1 MTILSS
7 LETKIAEAIGRIGYC
22 NPFLPE
28 RLALERAA
36 LGADFRCADEVIN
49 LPPGAEVEAIFQNF
63 TALRERAELLADKM
77 RKAFLAG
84 TALSGNELRVY
95 QDVAIYL
102 LYNRHMSYLDEVASA
117 PSSTTQKT
125 TAWHDFQRDFNNYL
139 SLPGFSLPPHFE
151 AGHCFAVF
159 FQIQRAFN
167 HIFEC
172 IVGRSRPIAN
182 LRAAVWESIFT
193 HDMGRYTRA
202 VYRTMG
208 DIPTLITGRSGTGK
222 ELVARAIGLS
232 RYIPFDHRTSRFEAD
247 SSSLLHAVN
256 LSALSPALIESELF
270 GHKKG
275 AFTGAISD
283 RAGWLETVGV
293 HGTVFL
299 DEIGELE
306 HSIQVKLLR
315 VLQSR
320 KFSRVGETQQR
331 QFFGKIV
338 AATNRD
344 LAQEMAAGRFREDLY
359 YRLCADRIHTPT
371 LQEQIVDRPDDLTL
385 LARFLSERVLPD
397 LPEESQALATEAVDW
412 IVNHMDPNYAWP
424 GNIRELEQC
433 VRNVMI
439 RKCYRPA
446 KQDFS
451 ESESTPSN
459 RLAREFTA
467 GQFTLEQLTEHYVS
481 MIYAAEGQHYGR
493 AAKRLDMDWRT
504 LKQKLKQELVETYS
518 FRQP

>member
-1 MTILSS
+1 MAVLSS
-7 LETKIAEAIGRIGYC
+7 REMKVAEAIGKIGYC

-36 LGADFRCADEVIN
+36 LGDDFRCADEVIN
-49 LPPGAEVEAIFQNF
+49 LPPGADLEMIFANF
-63 TALRERAELLADKM
+63 TALRERAELLTDKM
-77 RKAFLAG
+77 RKALLAG
-84 TALSGNELRVY
+84 ISLSENEVRVY
-95 QDVAIYL
+95 QDMAVYL

-117 PSSTTQKT
+117 SEGTLQKT
-125 TAWHDFQRDFNNYL
+125 SVWQDFQCDFDSYLRLPGL
-139 SLPGFSLPPHFE
+139 SLPSQFE
-151 AGHCFAVF
+151 AGHCFAIF

-167 HIFEC
+167 HVFEC
-172 IVGRSRPIAN
+172 IIGRSKPIVN

-208 DIPTLITGRSGTGK
+208 DIPTLITGKSGTGK
-222 ELVARAIGLS
+222 ELVARAIGMS
-232 RYIPFDHRTSRFEAD
+232 RYIPFDHRTSRFETD
-247 SSSLLHAVN
+247 SGSLLHAVN

-270 GHKKG
+270 GHRKG

-283 RAGWLETVGV
+283 RVGWLETAGI

-299 DEIGELE
+299 DEIGELD

-320 KFSRVGETQQR
+320 QFSRVGETQQR
-331 QFFGKIV
+331 QFSGKLV

-344 LAQEMAAGRFREDLY
+344 LAQEMATGKFREDLY
-359 YRLCADRIHTPT
+359 YRLCADMIHTPT
-371 LQEQIVDRPDDLTL
+371 LQEQIVDCPDDLTL
-385 LARFLSERVLPD
+385 LARFMAQRVLPD
-397 LPEESQALATEAVDW
+397 LPEESLALAAEAVDW
-412 IVNHMDPNYAWP
+412 IVNHMNPGYDWP

-439 RKCYRPA
+439 RKSYTPA
-446 KQDFS
+446 KKVIREVEPTASSRF
-451 ESESTPSN
+451 
-459 RLAREFTA
+459 AREVAA

-481 MIYAAEGQHYGR
+481 MIYAIEGQHYGR
-493 AAKRLDMDWRT
+493 AAKRLNMDWRT
-504 LKQKLKQELVETYS
+504 LKQKLNHDLVEIYS
-518 FRQP
+518 VR

>member
-1 MTILSS
+1 MAILSS
-7 LETKIAEAIGRIGYC
+7 REMKVAEAIGKIGYC

-49 LPPGAEVEAIFQNF
+49 LTPGADLETIFANF
-63 TALRERAELLADKM
+63 TALRERAELLSDKL
-77 RKAFLAG
+77 RKALLAG
-84 TALSGNELRVY
+84 TAMSENELRVY

-117 PSSTTQKT
+117 RSLTTQT
-125 TAWHDFQRDFNNYL
+125 ATAWQDFQSDFDSYL
-139 SLPGFSLPPHFE
+139 RLPGLSIPPQFE
-151 AGHCFAVF
+151 AGHCFAIF

-172 IVGRSRPIAN
+172 IVGRSKPIAN

-202 VYRTMG
+202 VYKTMG

-232 RYIPFDHRTSRFEAD
+232 RYIPFDHRASRFEMD
-247 SSSLLHAVN
+247 SGSLLHAVN

-270 GHKKG
+270 GHRKG
-275 AFTGAISD
+275 AFTGAVSD
-283 RAGWLETVGV
+283 REGWLETAGT

-299 DEIGELE
+299 DEIGELD

-344 LAQEMAAGRFREDLY
+344 LAQEMAAGKFREDLY
-359 YRLCADRIHTPT
+359 YRLCADMIHTPT
-371 LQEQIVDRPDDLTL
+371 LQEQIVDCPDDLIL
-385 LARFLSERVLPD
+385 LARFMAERILPG
-397 LPEESQALATEAVDW
+397 LPEESQALAAEAVEW
-412 IVNHMDPNYAWP
+412 IRNRMAPNYVWP

-439 RKCYRPA
+439 RKSYTPA
-446 KQDFS
+446 KRDFK
-451 ESESTPSN
+451 EVEPTASN
-459 RLAREFTA
+459 RLAREVSA
-467 GQFTLEQLTEHYVS
+467 GHFTLEQLTEHYVS

-504 LKQKLKQELVETYS
+504 LKLKLNEDLVDAYS
-518 FRQP
+518 VR

>member
-1 MTILSS
+1 VAVLSS
-7 LETKIAEAIGRIGYC
+7 REMKVAEAIAKIGYC

-28 RLALERAA
+28 RLVLERAA
-36 LGADFRCADEVIN
+36 LGADFRRADEVIN
-49 LPPGAEVEAIFQNF
+49 LPPGADLEAIFANF
-63 TALRERAELLADKM
+63 TALRERAELLANRM
-77 RKAFLAG
+77 RKALLAG
-84 TALSGNELRVY
+84 SALSEHEVRVY
-95 QDVAIYL
+95 QDVAVYL
-102 LYNRHMSYLDEVASA
+102 LYNRHMSYLDKIATA
-117 PSSTTQKT
+117 PELATQNI
-125 TAWHDFQRDFNNYL
+125 TAWQDFQRDFDSFLRLPGL
-139 SLPGFSLPPHFE
+139 SLPPQFD

-167 HIFEC
+167 HVFEC
-172 IVGRSRPIAN
+172 IVGRSKPIVN

-202 VYRTMG
+202 VYKTMG

-232 RYIPFDHRTSRFEAD
+232 RYIPFDHRTSRFETD

-270 GHKKG
+270 GHRKG

-283 RAGWLETVGV
+283 REGWLETAGI

-299 DEIGELE
+299 DEIGELD

-320 KFSRVGETQQR
+320 QFSRVGETRQR
-331 QFFGKIV
+331 QFSGKIV

-344 LAQEMAAGRFREDLY
+344 LAQEMSVGKFREDLY

-371 LQEQIVDRPDDLTL
+371 LQEQIADRPDDLTL
-385 LARFLSERVLPD
+385 LTRFMAERVLPD
-397 LPEESQALATEAVDW
+397 LPEESEALAAESVEW
-412 IVNHMDPNYAWP
+412 IVNRMGLNYAWP

-439 RKCYRPA
+439 RKSYMPA
-446 KQDFS
+446 RQDFK
-451 ESESTPSN
+451 EVDPAPLK
-459 RLAREFTA
+459 RLAREIAA

-504 LKQKLKQELVETYS
+504 LKQKLNQDLVETYS
-518 FRQP
+518 VR